1 MNRIARRTAAA
12 EAGFSIVEGLIAA
25 LILLIVVLGVLPLI
39 SQSMLYNL
47 QGLDATTEANAA
59 DDGLDTLLPL
69 DVNAPEI
76 ALPFGQTALIAADV
90 YNRYTNDWSTAVV
103 GSDLTVAPLNAVTT
117 GAEGTEF
124 VRTITLQRFDVNDL
138 QTEGDYTF
146 DTPLTGGGTFDN
158 KTAPF
163 RRLRVQI
170 DNERRD
176 ATGIGTSF
184 FGYDVT
190 TVKVW

>member
-12 EAGFSIVEGLIAA
+12 EAGFSIVEGLVAA

-69 DVNAPEI
+69 DVNAPELL
-76 ALPFGQTALIAADV
+76 LPPGATSLVATDLF
-90 YNRYTNDWSTAVV
+90 NRYTSSWQN
-103 GSDLTVAPLNAVTT
+103 PTT
-117 GAEGTEF
+117 TREDGTEF
-124 VRTITLQRFDVNDL
+124 LRTMTLERFDVADL
-138 QTEGDYTF
+138 QTDDDYTF
-146 DTPLTGGGTFDN
+146 DNPLEGGAALDN
-158 KTAPF
+158 KTARF
-163 RRLRVQI
+163 RRLRVRI
-170 DNERRD
+170 ENERRSSTD
-176 ATGIGTSF
+176 FGASL
-184 FGYDVT
+184 FGYEVT

>member
-1 MNRIARRTAAA
+1 MNECVRRATRG
-12 EAGFSIVEGLIAA
+12 EAGFSIVEGLVAA

-69 DVNAPEI
+69 DVNAPELL
-76 ALPFGQTALIAADV
+76 LPVASTSLVATDLF
-90 YNRYTNDWSTAVV
+90 NRYKNEWTDDTTVQ
-103 GSDLTVAPLNAVTT
+103 DLGNIEFLRTV
-117 GAEGTEF
+117 
-124 VRTITLQRFDVNDL
+124 TLERFDVADL
-138 QTEGDYTF
+138 QTEGDNTF
-146 DTPLTGGGTFDN
+146 DTPLEGSAALDN
-158 KTAPF
+158 KTARF
-163 RRLRVQI
+163 RRLRVHI

-176 ATGIGTSF
+176 GTAVGLTRLG
-184 FGYDVT
+184 GYDVT

>member
-1 MNRIARRTAAA
+1 MNRCVRTTTTA
-12 EAGFSIVEGLIAA
+12 EAGFSVVEGLIAA

-76 ALPFGQTALIAADV
+76 LLPVGATSLVTTDL
-90 YNRYTNDWSTAVV
+90 YNRYTNDWTA
-103 GSDLTVAPLNAVTT
+103 DTTVQDTGHVEFLRTVTL
-117 GAEGTEF
+117 E
-124 VRTITLQRFDVNDL
+124 RFDVTDL
-138 QTEGDYTF
+138 QTDGDYTF
-146 DTPLTGGGTFDN
+146 DTPLEGGAALDN
-158 KTAPF
+158 KTARF
-163 RRLRVQI
+163 RRLRVHI
-170 DNERRD
+170 DNERRGGS
-176 ATGIGTSF
+176 AVGVSL